1 MFIPKQ
7 GSVAGIMSFSSMT
20 LSTMALGTECF
31 YAEFHLCQVPIMLSV
46 ANEIFMLNVNMLSVA
61 NKTFMLNVK
70 MLSAI
75 MLSVANKTFMLNVIL
90 MSVIMLSVA
99 NKTFMLNVVML
110 GVVNDTLMLYVLC

>member
-7 GSVAGIMSFSSMT
+7 GSVDGIMSFSSMT

-61 NKTFMLNVK
+61 NKTFMLNV
-70 MLSAI
+70 
-75 MLSVANKTFMLNVIL
+75 IL